1 MTNQE
6 AIEQLKELKLHCEDF
21 RDGEDSVWAK
31 DIEALDMAI
40 EALEKQATSE
50 WIPCSERLPKVEDL
64 HEISIEDCM
73 CYLIQRRCGV
83 MDVAHY
89 IKVYGEPYFDAHCI
103 KLNDVIAWQ
112 PLPEP
117 MRLER

>member
-1 MTNQE
+1 MVFKISS
-6 AIEQLKELKLHCEDF
+6 AKIEEF
-21 RDGEDSVWAK
+21 
-31 DIEALDMAI
+31 I
-40 EALEKQATSE
+40 EKQHAIDGMVSIHDFELWLEEQPRVGE
-50 WIPCSERLPKVEDL
+50 WIPVSERLPEVEDL

-103 KLNDVIAWQ
+103 KLNDVIAWR
-112 PLPEP
+112 PLPPAYKES
-117 MRLER
+117 E